1 MTDAERLEEI
11 RGKCSQVLSD
21 EYASVFSRQMWTIV
35 DELLTRV
42 DALTEE
48 VTRLRHTLA
57 VAYDREA
64 ESDDFRTDKA
74 ILKAE
79 NARLRETL
87 SVAYDREVESDDANA
102 QKIAGLQATN
112 TRLREALMPMVRVR
126 EIQRSAWKNDWD
138 RLEATFRPG
147 LSPFTKVELD
157 AAAQAVE
164 E

>member
-42 DALTEE
+42 DALTAE
-48 VTRLRHTLA
+48 VARLRHTLA

-64 ESDDFRTDKA
+64 ESDDANEKK
-74 ILKAE
+74 IIELGEE
-79 NARLRETL
+79 NARLKRRTEFTYCAFCGEEFTL
-87 SVAYDREVESDDANA
+87 DPAAVVDHIQTCKQHPLSDVMAENAELKIEV
-102 QKIAGLQATN
+102 
-112 TRLREALMPMVRVR
+112 TRLAKGHNEYNRVN
-126 EIQRSAWKNDWD
+126 QL
-138 RLEATFRPG
+138 LEA
-147 LSPFTKVELD
+147 EN
-157 AAAQAVE
+157 E